1 MKITINN
8 EPKEYP
14 DGITVS
20 ELLSQLDLAGK
31 FVAVERNLDIVPFK
45 TFAQT
50 VLQNGD
56 SLEIVTLVGGG

>member
-1 MKITINN
+1 MQLTINN
-8 EPKEYP
+8 EIKELP
-14 DGITVS
+14 DDITVK

-45 TFAQT
+45 TFDKT